1 MDKKSTDLLIQKADR
16 NHDNKIDF
24 NEFLI
29 LFANYRA
36 EKTTRNTLSDSD
48 LKHLFDEFD
57 ANKSGYLEILELKNL
72 FIQSGE
78 NPSNDRLN
86 KLIKTY
92 DSNGNGK
99 IEFKE
104 FLKMYNHYRTNPDIE
119 NTSSIKSQPS
129 TNNIQNDNNN
139 NIKYSHAFLE
149 VCASQL
155 HKYPDLSQ
163 VTIFFFVYE
172 VKVAFFNVYNNNY
185 NYP

>member
-1 MDKKSTDLLIQKADR
+1 MDKSTDLLIRKADR

-36 EKTTRNTLSDSD
+36 GKAGKTFSDSD

-57 ANKSGYLEILELKNL
+57 SNKSGYLEFTELKNL

-92 DSNGNGK
+92 DSNGNGR

-104 FLKMYNHYRTNPDIE
+104 FLKMYNDYRTNPDID
-119 NTSSIKSQPS
+119 NNSSIKSQPS
-129 TNNIQNDNNN
+129 TNNIQNNNN
-139 NIKYSHAFLE
+139 NNDIKYSHAFLE
-149 VCASQL
+149 VCNTQL
-155 HKYPDLSQ
+155 DKYPDLRQ
-163 VTIFFFVYE
+163 VAILFCLR
-172 VKVAFFNVYNNNY
+172 
-185 NYP
+185 

>member
-1 MDKKSTDLLIQKADR
+1 MDKSTDLLIRKADI

-36 EKTTRNTLSDSD
+36 GKAEKTFSDSD

-57 ANKSGYLEILELKNL
+57 SNKSGYLEFTELKNL

-86 KLIKTY
+86 KLIKTF
-92 DSNGNGK
+92 DSNGNGR

-104 FLKMYNHYRTNPDIE
+104 FLKMYNDYRTNPDID
-119 NTSSIKSQPS
+119 NNSSIKSQPS
-129 TNNIQNDNNN
+129 TNNIQNNNSNN

-149 VCASQL
+149 VCNTQL
-155 HKYPDLSQ
+155 DKYPDLRQ
-163 VTIFFFVYE
+163 VTILF
-172 VKVAFFNVYNNNY
+172 
-185 NYP
+185 